1 MEKTIQPQLKPYVDW
16 CAAHGLKPSDGRA
29 LQAYDIFRNFKP
41 KGFFGR

>member
-16 CAAHGLKPSDGRA
+16 CAAHGLKPSDVRA
-29 LQAYDIFRNFKP
+29 ILAYDIFRKP